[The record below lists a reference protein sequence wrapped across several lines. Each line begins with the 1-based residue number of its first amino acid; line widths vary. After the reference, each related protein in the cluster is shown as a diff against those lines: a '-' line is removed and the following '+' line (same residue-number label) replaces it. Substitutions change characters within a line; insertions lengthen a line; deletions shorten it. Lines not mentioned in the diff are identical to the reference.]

1 VHYNF
6 IALTIIL
13 LKKGYFLLYES
24 MLETVIYARDKYLN
38 KQNGLL
44 FPDKAVLYICGIEDS
59 EYKNQKINF
68 WDNVYGFN
76 MQAMKDNAISE
87 PLVDV
92 VDGKNIVT
100 DVEPIL
106 ILDLKK
112 CCKDVRF
119 FYCYYYYLLFLL
131 LAILF
136 ILII

>member
-1 VHYNF
+1 MHYNF